1 MSSPTDGSA
10 GPSTYASNVVP
21 APVPAP
27 VAAPS
32 TKPGPNPRSRMA
44 LLNKKHSQPLP
55 ITLPSLPK
63 GSSASPPSSS
73 STYSTSSSTSI
84 LSSFVPSFLAR
95 TASRGIELPTCIG
108 TYDAPTRSVWVT
120 DSRSKEI
127 LFNSGFFG
135 KGTLSRSEPS
145 WRQRRVD
152 FLKGGECECAV
163 HLDSQD
169 CTKLRQGAC
178 CAILHRGNG
187 SIHRFLPVC
196 IWCRRD
202 PRGVCFEAA
211 DGVQCVD
218 EGGQADVRDML
229 QRQRLNVS
237 SSHPLTRLSALMA
250 EQIREKRRIERKQF
264 KIDRAAAML
273 DAAKTAE
280 AVLVSGL
287 TAATPTAVASSSGGG
302 SPATGLQRQLSGLEG
317 EGEAD
322 RDAFADGYGENETAT
337 STPIPVEEDG
347 AVSSIPP
354 SPAPSA
360 SSNAVLDYT
369 SLTPQTFLVRPTRP
383 DANRNRGRKA
393 FKRRPPPQ
401 KPQSQPQPG
410 SQPSQPPSTMNPD
423 VAGPAVP
430 SVDTAGPGT
439 ASSSSL
445 PSAGPSAGRSDATG
459 IDVTIPP
466 TMSQEPHNENDE
478 EEDEVLARGEEIE
491 EMVEEMEHLQLGAEE
506 AWFLAAGLGV
516 LKVYDPATVSDE

>member
-1 MSSPTDGSA
+1 
-10 GPSTYASNVVP
+10 
-21 APVPAP
+21 
-27 VAAPS
+27 
-32 TKPGPNPRSRMA
+32 
-44 LLNKKHSQPLP
+44 
-55 ITLPSLPK
+55 
-63 GSSASPPSSS
+63 
-73 STYSTSSSTSI
+73 
-84 LSSFVPSFLAR
+84 
-95 TASRGIELPTCIG
+95 
-108 TYDAPTRSVWVT
+108 
-120 DSRSKEI
+120 
-127 LFNSGFFG
+127 
-135 KGTLSRSEPS
+135 
-145 WRQRRVD
+145 
-152 FLKGGECECAV
+152 
-163 HLDSQD
+163 
-169 CTKLRQGAC
+169 
-178 CAILHRGNG
+178 
-187 SIHRFLPVC
+187 
-196 IWCRRD
+196 
-202 PRGVCFEAA
+202 
-211 DGVQCVD
+211 
-218 EGGQADVRDML
+218 
-229 QRQRLNVS
+229 
-237 SSHPLTRLSALMA
+237 MA

-516 LKVYDPATVSDE
+516 LKVYDPATDSYPPLPALLPLFLTPLEPPSPTTLALMPTPPPMYPDDPFLVSYVAYHHYRSLGWVVKPGIKFCCDWLLYRRGPAFSHSAFSLLLIPVPAASSPSPHALSDYYADRLSWKWINTVMRVNSLVQKTVILVYVTIPSIKDFPASARTTEGALDFGRIGIRGLLERYAINEVSLTRFGPARRRD